1 MGWWRNRLG
10 GPAIVYVDDDRIRP
24 FRSVVRPEAILQAP
38 STKDMCYG
46 HRVRQSWRDAIK
58 SILLP
63 VAQNEQM
70 PSAFET
76 ARLAASIFDSV
87 IEGVALDS
95 EHSEI
100 IAADAMIAV
109 SVQSDGGEAELS
121 RRARAA
127 FDTYIERSTDPN
139 AGARFRWRERS
150 SIRDATL
157 GSLARVY
164 DLTVL
169 NRPGGR
175 GGRMGTLESALFE
188 SGRPVLMAPPS
199 PPKSLGQTVVIHW
212 NASTEVSRAIAMAMP
227 ILCKAQRVMLLSVEG
242 SMVPGPSA
250 KDALEHLQSHGIDAT
265 EQSVGSRGQKPGAVL
280 LAEARAQGADL
291 LIKGTYTQSRLRQ
304 MIFGGAT
311 QHVLAAAE
319 LPVFLA
325 H

>member
-169 NRPGGR
+169 NRPWARGAGIRALRKRPAGVDGSTVTPEVARPDGCDPLERQHGG
-175 GGRMGTLESALFE
+175 E
-188 SGRPVLMAPPS
+188 SGHRHGDAHPM
-199 PPKSLGQTVVIHW
+199 Q
-212 NASTEVSRAIAMAMP
+212 STARDV
-227 ILCKAQRVMLLSVEG
+227 AQR
-242 SMVPGPSA
+242 
-250 KDALEHLQSHGIDAT
+250 
-265 EQSVGSRGQKPGAVL
+265 
-280 LAEARAQGADL
+280 
-291 LIKGTYTQSRLRQ
+291 
-304 MIFGGAT
+304 
-311 QHVLAAAE
+311 
-319 LPVFLA
+319 
-325 H
+325 